1 MTAGRRCAL
10 PIGSSV
16 RPKPAN
22 RTEVDAGSHGCDR
35 ASAKDFHEIRAVFT
49 RGVA

>member
-22 RTEVDAGSHGCDR
+22 RTEVDAGSHNHRNRNGRSLPLRD
-35 ASAKDFHEIRAVFT
+35 
-49 RGVA
+49 

>member
-10 PIGSSV
+10 PIGSAV

-22 RTEVDAGSHGCDR
+22 RTEVYTGSHNHR
-35 ASAKDFHEIRAVFT
+35 NRNV
-49 RGVA
+49 R